1 MSDLARVCWDV
12 LRLRP
17 PVMAWSLRTHETV
30 FTASVELSGAE
41 FSTDCSSVQGGCHSH
56 QTGTRPGR
64 AGGEAGQYV
73 TKLLQPPAAT
83 NMKSKFEQV
92 VQPVRPHNSACCT
105 VPKQREATAVSHTH
119 TPSTGPRGVTN
130 MFQPTHSTTF
140 SPHTSIPRISS
151 DVRQSPARPPVTS
164 QFWRT
169 TGGPHWKLQT
179 VATGTK
185 FTRDFIEKENVSLF
199 PHGGERGSH
208 CRHDILVCRCLQF
221 PESALRTYYAMTGSR
236 SSSPPLL
243 LRLWTTMCRDTT
255 TSMNEM
261 QNPLQYLS
269 PRPNKRIRFCYIKL
283 MRSVRIK
290 LDQFICYNSGRSN
303 IY

>member
-164 QFWRT
+164 QFRRT
-169 TGGPHWKLQT
+169 LMVHTENCKQSQLERNLLAISLRKKTFPFFPTAAREEVIAGTIYWSVVAFSFLRVHWGHIMPWL
-179 VATGTK
+179 APG
-185 FTRDFIEKENVSLF
+185 
-199 PHGGERGSH
+199 
-208 CRHDILVCRCLQF
+208 
-221 PESALRTYYAMTGSR
+221 
-236 SSSPPLL
+236 PPLL
-243 LRLWTTMCRDTT
+243 LYCSGFGLPCAET
-255 TSMNEM
+255 
-261 QNPLQYLS
+261 Q
-269 PRPNKRIRFCYIKL
+269 RPAWMKCKIPFNICLHARI
-283 MRSVRIK
+283 SA
-290 LDQFICYNSGRSN
+290 
-303 IY
+303 

>member
-151 DVRQSPARPPVTS
+151 DVRQSSPAPSHLTVLTD
-164 QFWRT
+164 
-169 TGGPHWKLQT
+169 HWWSTLKIANSRNWNEIYSRFHWERKRFPFSPRRRERKSLQ
-179 VATGTK
+179 ARYIGLSLPS
-185 FTRDFIEKENVSLF
+185 VSW
-199 PHGGERGSH
+199 E
-208 CRHDILVCRCLQF
+208 CTEDILCHDLLQV
-221 PESALRTYYAMTGSR
+221 LL
-236 SSSPPLL
+236 SSSTAQALDYHVKSHNDQHE
-243 LRLWTTMCRDTT
+243 W
-255 TSMNEM
+255 NAK
-261 QNPLQYLS
+261 S
-269 PRPNKRIRFCYIKL
+269 PSIFVSTPE
-283 MRSVRIK
+283 
-290 LDQFICYNSGRSN
+290 
-303 IY
+303 